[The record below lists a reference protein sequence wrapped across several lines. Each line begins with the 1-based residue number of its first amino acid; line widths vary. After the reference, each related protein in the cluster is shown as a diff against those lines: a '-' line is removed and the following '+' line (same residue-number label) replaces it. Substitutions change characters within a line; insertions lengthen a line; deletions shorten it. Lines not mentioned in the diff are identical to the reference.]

1 MESGYVPALEVY
13 TGKKRDNV
21 EQGLGSKVVL
31 SPTEELTN
39 TYRHNFCSA
48 GLLIDLFISLCAFST
63 SVYICT
69 TST

>member
-13 TGKKRDNV
+13 TGKKRDN

-39 TYRHNFCSA
+39 TYRHNNFCSA